1 MDYDEFFA
9 QYKGAH
15 ELWTFGRLEVDG
27 ALAELDRLR
36 AIAQSIEPA
45 DKRETAQYLL
55 TQWANEMSPQADER
69 MSRATAILTRAGADD
84 GTPAERKA
92 RAEAGI
98 AEITS
103 IADETRDIGEQYAI
117 LGLNETLAKLID
129 ALERDGA

>member
-15 ELWTFGRLEVDG
+15 ELWTFGRLDADG

-36 AIAQSIEPA
+36 AIAQSITPE
-45 DKRETAQYLL
+45 DKCETAQYLL
-55 TQWANEMSPQADER
+55 SQWANELSPQADER
-69 MSRATAILTRAGADD
+69 MSRATAVLTRAGADN
-84 GTPAERKA
+84 GAPAERKA

-98 AEITS
+98 AEITG
-103 IADETRDIGEQYAI
+103 IADETSDIGEQYAI
-117 LGLNETLAKLID
+117 LGLNESLAKIVE